1 LNLIVL
7 ALHGLYWVVFC
18 GTIAVASLL
27 FLRVLLTWLGAN
39 PFGRIPY
46 HLTRITEPMVRP
58 VRSQFGGGRYL
69 RYDLIPLVMGVLILV
84 TGLFIASMLWQL
96 GAILSAIGRNL
107 MLGSIVSGAMFGE
120 LIRLIGLLYVVAI
133 FLRFFLPF
141 FGVGYR
147 NKGFH
152 FLFAITEPLLK
163 PLRRIFV
170 AGMFDFSPI
179 VAMFIVQLL
188 TGFLAELVS
197 RSSF

>member
-1 LNLIVL
+1 
-7 ALHGLYWVVFC
+7 
-18 GTIAVASLL
+18 
-27 FLRVLLTWLGAN
+27 
-39 PFGRIPY
+39 
-46 HLTRITEPMVRP
+46 
-58 VRSQFGGGRYL
+58 
-69 RYDLIPLVMGVLILV
+69 
-84 TGLFIASMLWQL
+84 LFIASTIGQL
-96 GAILSAIGRNL
+96 GSIIAAIGRNI

-141 FGVGYR
+141 FGIGYR
-147 NKGFH
+147 HKGFH

-179 VAMFIVQLL
+179 VAMFIVQIL

-197 RSSF
+197 RS